1 VEMRSG
7 IGEAARNGSK
17 SLLFLEEGE
26 GLLREEDQALGAV
39 CQAAGL
45 SSIPVAPLI

>member
-17 SLLFLEEGE
+17 SLLFLEGE
-26 GLLREEDQALGAV
+26 GLLREEDQDLGAV